1 MEKTHHVF
9 ITVKEE
15 ELFKVIH
22 EYFKR
27 IGALK
32 DVPKDAEFRPFDENV
47 EVCLEYQWEEKL
59 VKTNANAT
67 TQALKA
73 TSAKFAAIPILAR

>member
-1 MEKTHHVF
+1 MPHEPTAEGEGIMEKTHNVF

-47 EVCLEYQWEEKL
+47 EVCLEYQWEEK
-59 VKTNANAT
+59 
-67 TQALKA
+67 
-73 TSAKFAAIPILAR
+73 

>member
-47 EVCLEYQWEEKL
+47 EVCLEYQWEGK
-59 VKTNANAT
+59 
-67 TQALKA
+67 
-73 TSAKFAAIPILAR
+73 